1 MLNTGRQEAT
11 LRTYRVSN
19 NLILVNLPAR
29 ISDDNID
36 ALDALRQ
43 EVHDNAIADMGT
55 ISNVMTCAEALD
67 WVKVA

>member
-43 EVHDNAIADMGT
+43 EVHDIAIP
-55 ISNVMTCAEALD
+55 SNQGM
-67 WVKVA
+67 KVADDF